1 MPYISFSIFQFSL
14 MTFEDSLL
22 DDFAR
27 EFQKSVYSDLF
38 PHFYVE
44 SVLMSILGSTKYM
57 VNTFNGLPR
66 NSVEVLVG
74 HVAAS
79 HVKIWPPP

>member
-1 MPYISFSIFQFSL
+1 

-38 PHFYVE
+38 LPHFYVE

-57 VNTFNGLPR
+57 VNTFIALPI
-66 NSVEVLVG
+66 NSVEVFARD
-74 HVAAS
+74 VAS
-79 HVKIWPPP
+79 SNVKSWPPS

>member
-1 MPYISFSIFQFSL
+1 

-38 PHFYVE
+38 LPHFYVE
-44 SVLMSILGSTKYM
+44 SVLMSILGSIKYM
-57 VNTFNGLPR
+57 VNTFIGFSR
-66 NSVEVLVG
+66 NSVEVLARD
-74 HVAAS
+74 VAAS
-79 HVKIWPPP
+79 NVIIWSPP

>member
-1 MPYISFSIFQFSL
+1 MRWLYALFIHFHVSL

-38 PHFYVE
+38 LPLPSYAE
-44 SVLMSILGSTKYM
+44 SILMSILGFYKIYGQYFQFSLR
-57 VNTFNGLPR
+57 FSR
-66 NSVEVLVG
+66 VETVS
-74 HVAAS
+74 AA
-79 HVKIWPPP
+79 I